1 MGRTLKVFHPDTEAP
16 GKPLNL
22 PSRALGLTVAPLS
35 FEDLSRRR
43 QPDSMPPRPVSA
55 MNPSVQPSAY
65 QDLGKKKKKRCTRAF
80 RIHGTNGMEADH
92 GQQPEPL
99 PCRSAHTGSRR
110 PQPRTA
116 LRSSGIAFRH
126 LQLPWMFQ
134 CNYHSGT
141 NTWICCAASR
151 FLERALSGRRHPSA
165 RGPGHGASAQAPT
178 ASA

>member
-16 GKPLNL
+16 GKLLNL
-22 PSRALGLTVAPLS
+22 PSRALGLTVAPPS

-43 QPDSMPPRPVSA
+43 QPDSAPQTSECHEPLCATISISGSR
-55 MNPSVQPSAY
+55 
-65 QDLGKKKKKRCTRAF
+65 KKKKKRCTRAF
-80 RIHGTNGMEADH
+80 RIHGTNGMGADH